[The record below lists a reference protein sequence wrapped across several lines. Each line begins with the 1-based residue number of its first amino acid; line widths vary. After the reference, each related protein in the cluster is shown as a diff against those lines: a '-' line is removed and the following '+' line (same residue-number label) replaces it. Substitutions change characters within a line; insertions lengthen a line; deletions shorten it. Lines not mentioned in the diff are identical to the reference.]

1 MKPRL
6 FEALMAKQ
14 DDQREVYEKLKQKAE
29 HPFLKR
35 YSTWALKKAS
45 LAIGKRPWRM
55 HDTMVD
61 AAWPELIGR
70 NIITVMPT
78 MRQWN
83 VFHLTLEQLATATQ
97 KAQSARLS
105 GKETLNS

>member
-6 FEALMAKQ
+6 FEALMAKPN
-14 DDQREVYEKLKQKAE
+14 DQRELYEKLKQKAD

-35 YSTWALKKAS
+35 YVQMGVKEGFFSDMASAL
-45 LAIGKRPWRM
+45 GRM

-78 MRQWN
+78 TRGDGA
-83 VFHLTLEQLATATQ
+83 FPT
-97 KAQSARLS
+97 
-105 GKETLNS
+105 